1 MYLIAQWPLT
11 MVRLFGYKHNI
22 DTSATTR
29 QCRTMCGLYIYSAG
43 YRWPQTL
50 VIHRTYID
58 ALEVDP
64 IANDDINKIVCEREG
79 GREGQR
85 KFAKFQTENTETQL
99 HTQ

>member
-1 MYLIAQWPLT
+1 MYLIAQWPL
-11 MVRLFGYKHNI
+11 RLFGYKHNI

-58 ALEVDP
+58 TLEVDP
-64 IANDDINKIVCEREG
+64 IANDDINKIICRE
-79 GREGQR
+79 REGQR
-85 KFAKFQTENTETQL
+85 EFAKFQTENTETQL